1 MKTEETKICRYP
13 SNGCMKKLFV
23 IPLLTLLC
31 PILAS
36 CKTYPVPLQVIDN
49 FDLLS
54 HPLNDAYMPG
64 DLVEVKLKNVAKAG
78 LMFNLTE
85 VELEAEDDYRVY
97 AFNMPKTPI
106 TLRTTYAGFFDEDCG
121 LGNHQFD
128 SGVTVERYGRK
139 VKLYTC
145 LNCGYQTDDEKEV
158 ANAYSFSLDIYDD
171 ISKTYSHKDGQS
183 AYLEKAKEYD
193 LEVSLS
199 LAQWGQG
206 DYEDI
211 DVQTPEGIFAQ
222 ESHSSDYDYKVVF
235 SLIAGKDAKAGNIS
249 VSIGKEKYLIP
260 VEPIER
266 SFPNW
271 EKATEEDLSSYPEFK
286 EILDSLTY
294 HKFDK
299 EEYEGI
305 DTYGYSAY
313 WKYGSYNYH
322 FQSVDGEY
330 QYDLGY
336 LSRLHDS
343 IVYPQSF
350 PMVNL
355 NPIGSRSMDLLIDDN
370 TPLQAHSDPSPIPE
384 WSISFGT
391 IDPGCTNPQDPISS
405 LGFTG
410 FNLDYHSP
418 SEAAEK
424 IIEGYR
430 QSEDRHLA
438 LAYPERFLS
447 YKTGDFEILISKG
460 TTSILGYFEYRGYGY
475 FINCVKF
482 I

>member
-1 MKTEETKICRYP
+1 MKTGETEISRYP
-13 SNGCMKKLFV
+13 SNGCMKKLFA

-36 CKTYPVPLQVIDN
+36 CKTFPVPLQVIDN

-85 VELEAEDDYRVY
+85 VELEAEGDYRVY

-128 SGVTVERYGRK
+128 SGVDVERYGNK
-139 VKLYTC
+139 TKLYTC

-158 ANAYSFSLDIYDD
+158 TNAYSFSVDIYDD
-171 ISKTYSHKDGQS
+171 VGKTYSYEEGQT

-199 LAQWGQG
+199 LAQWRQG
-206 DYEDI
+206 DHENI
-211 DVQTPEGIFAQ
+211 EVSTPEGIFAQ
-222 ESHSSDYDYKVVF
+222 ERYSTEHGYKVVF
-235 SLIAGKDAKAGNIS
+235 SLIAGKDAKGGEINIS
-249 VSIGKEKYLIP
+249 LGGNDYLIP
-260 VEPIER
+260 VSPIER
-266 SFPNW
+266 DFTNW

-286 EILDSLTY
+286 EILDSLSY
-294 HKFDK
+294 HQFDK
-299 EEYEGI
+299 DEYAGI
-305 DTYGYSAY
+305 DTYGYSPHWEFGGY
-313 WKYGSYNYH
+313 DYK
-322 FQSVDGEY
+322 FPLVEGEY
-330 QYDLGY
+330 HYDLSY

-343 IVYPQSF
+343 VVYPASF

-355 NPIGSRSMDLLIDDN
+355 NPIADRSMDLLIDEN
-370 TPLQAHSDPSPIPE
+370 TPLEAHSDPSPIPE
-384 WSISFGT
+384 FNISFRT
-391 IDPGCTNPQDPISS
+391 LDPGCTNPQDPISWLS
-405 LGFTG
+405 FTG
-410 FNLDYHSP
+410 FSLDYHSP
-418 SEAAEK
+418 SSAAEER
-424 IIEGYR
+424 INYHRE
-430 QSEDRHLA
+430 SEDRHLA

-447 YKTGDFEILISKG
+447 YKTGNFEILISKG
-460 TTSILGYFEYRGYGY
+460 GSSILGYFEYRGYGY
-475 FINCVKF
+475 LVSCFKDI
-482 I
+482 